1 MDERDTNAIS
11 RNAVSIGDTHTQ
23 KNHFAAV
30 VIFINHVNLL
40 RLRLAIQI
48 LKGEQE
54 ESSKKGNHKFIRM

>member
-11 RNAVSIGDTHTQ
+11 RNVVSNGDTHK

-40 RLRLAIQI
+40 RLRLAIQN
-48 LKGEQE
+48 LKGEQ
-54 ESSKKGNHKFIRM
+54 